1 MPAAHPEGGAWRDRA
16 VVVTGGN
23 SGIGQAFVE
32 RLAAGGAKV
41 IVCGRNE
48 ITLQELQNQNPG
60 IVAFRCDITV
70 RQDVLALAKSI
81 QDRYGKLDVLIN
93 NAGIMEQV
101 DLLDETVGDD
111 RIAYEIAV
119 NLTGAIILTRRLL
132 PLLRTG
138 RDPLIVMISSGYALL
153 PATRAPTYSASK
165 AGLHSFAMGL
175 RRQLRGVGI
184 RVVEVLPPLID
195 TPATRSVRQPK
206 MSTGA
211 LVDRVL
217 RDIRNGRDEIL
228 PGKVGLLPLLMR
240 LAPSYTARRVAET

>member
-1 MPAAHPEGGAWRDRA
+1 MLAAHPEGGLWRDR
-16 VVVTGGN
+16 VVLVTGGN
-23 SGIGQAFVE
+23 SGIGRAFVE

-48 ITLQELQNQNPG
+48 ITLQELQNHNPG
-60 IVAFRCDITV
+60 IVVFRCDITV

-101 DLLDETVGDD
+101 DLLDESISDD

-138 RDPLIVMISSGYALL
+138 RDPVTPTAHPTIKVRIFRNRGH
-153 PATRAPTYSASK
+153 TRRAEWTITRI
-165 AGLHSFAMGL
+165 L
-175 RRQLRGVGI
+175 
-184 RVVEVLPPLID
+184 EVTPPS
-195 TPATRSVRQPK
+195 RS
-206 MSTGA
+206 
-211 LVDRVL
+211 
-217 RDIRNGRDEIL
+217 
-228 PGKVGLLPLLMR
+228 
-240 LAPSYTARRVAET
+240 